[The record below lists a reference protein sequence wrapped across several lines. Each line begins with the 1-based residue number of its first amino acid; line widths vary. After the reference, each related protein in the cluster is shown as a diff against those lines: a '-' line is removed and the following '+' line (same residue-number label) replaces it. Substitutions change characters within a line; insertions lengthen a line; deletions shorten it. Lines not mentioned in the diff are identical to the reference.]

1 MVAADPGPARHY
13 TGRMKKR
20 ARQHANT
27 TGLRPTKPPRSGAL
41 VWQVVAPLF
50 LVALSIGTYLNA
62 GHKEFFFDSAGTLIE
77 NPRILDL
84 GQAFQRLFSS
94 PFSAD
99 EQLAH
104 VSFALNYAVN
114 HALGQPGLDV
124 TTFLAFN
131 VLVHALNACLVYFLL
146 RAPASA
152 ATHPAITD
160 RHTPRHRRT
169 LRRPPAARQ
178 QHRVRRPT
186 PRRNGGHVYTARR
199 AGLSASATRGAWKW
213 NWPNLL
219 LAAAIPL
226 CLWLGYR
233 SKSIALT
240 FPLLILALEFAFLAP
255 DRAAL
260 RRYLRYLVPAL
271 LACLATGSVFLWA
284 HGLLD
289 VGNLRI
295 LPHGQ
300 QLQSPGLHFLTEA
313 RAFVHYWKL
322 LVLPLPAWMSIDH
335 DFPLSIDLF
344 HRGEIIALAF
354 HAALLTLAVLAA
366 LRGYVL
372 AAAGVFWFYVT
383 LLPYAVVPQTEL
395 FVEYKT
401 YLPSVGLVLILAEL
415 LHRRWLHVPQ
425 TPKLAAAGIVAA
437 LLLVTTVRR
446 NVIYQSPV
454 NLWTDALAKYPH
466 SLRPHS
472 NLASALLKQGRVD
485 EAIAHYEVAL
495 RIAPASFTAH
505 TGLGLALVEKGRI
518 DEAINEYNAA
528 LQIDP
533 DYPDAHLSLGTAL
546 SRLNRLDEANTQC
559 QAVLTKNPENPEAHN
574 NLGINLAKLGQTAE
588 ALEHFAAAVRLR
600 PDYPDA
606 HFNRALTL
614 ARLGRNDEALQGYR
628 TAIRLKPDY
637 FAAHYKLAA
646 ALAALG
652 QTEPAIKHYTA
663 ALRLRPDLLDAEL
676 ELGDLLARLGR
687 AAEAAGHYQRVLQLN
702 PEHAEARRRLT
713 ALTSAGGGEAH

>member
-1 MVAADPGPARHY
+1 
-13 TGRMKKR
+13 MKQR

-27 TGLRPTKPPRSGAL
+27 TGPRAAKSAR
-41 VWQVVAPLF
+41 VWQALAPLI

-77 NPRILDL
+77 NPRILNV
-84 GQAFQRLFSS
+84 GQTFARLFTA
-94 PFSAD
+94 PLSAD

-104 VSFALNYAVN
+104 LSFALNYAVN
-114 HALGQPGLDV
+114 HALGRPGLNV

-131 VLVHALNACLVYFLL
+131 VLVHALNVCLVYLLL
-146 RAPASA
+146 RALLQRLQPAQPTPIGIPLVLAALFAVHPLHASSVVYVAQRRGEMA
-152 ATHPAITD
+152 ATFVLLGVLAYL
-160 RHTPRHRRT
+160 RLRGVTP
-169 LRRPPAARQ
+169 
-178 QHRVRRPT
+178 
-186 PRRNGGHVYTARR
+186 
-199 AGLSASATRGAWKW
+199 WKW
-213 NWPNLL
+213 TRTNLL
-219 LAAAIPL
+219 LVGAIPL

-240 FPLLILALEFAFLAP
+240 FPLVILALEFSYLAP
-255 DRAAL
+255 NRAAL
-260 RRYLRYLVPAL
+260 RRYLRYLLPAV
-271 LACLATGSVFLWA
+271 LACLALGGVFLWA
-284 HGLLD
+284 QGLLELRH
-289 VGNLRI
+289 LRI

-322 LVLPLPAWMSIDH
+322 LLLPLPVWMSIDH
-335 DFPLSIDLF
+335 DFPLSTDLL
-344 HRGEIIALAF
+344 HRGEIFALAF
-354 HAALLTLAVLAA
+354 HAALLTLAVLSA

-372 AAAGVFWFYVT
+372 AAAGVLWFYVT
-383 LLPYAVVPQTEL
+383 LLPYAIVPQTEL
-395 FVEYKT
+395 LVEYKT

-415 LHRRWLHVPQ
+415 LQRRWLHVPQ
-425 TPKLAAAGIVAA
+425 PPKLAATCIVAA

-472 NLASALLKQGRVD
+472 NLASVLLKQGRVD
-485 EAIAHYEVAL
+485 EAMTHFEAAL
-495 RIAPASFTAH
+495 QIAPASFTSH
-505 TGLGLALVEKGRI
+505 TGLGLALVEEGRI
-518 DEAINEYNAA
+518 DEAIAEYNAA
-528 LQIDP
+528 LRIDP

-546 SRLNRLDEANTQC
+546 SRLNRLDEANTHYL
-559 QAVLTKNPENPEAHN
+559 AVLSKNPDNPEAHN
-574 NLGINLAKLGQTAE
+574 NLGINLAKLGRDAD
-588 ALEHFAAAVRLR
+588 ALEQFAAAVRLR

-614 ARLGRNDEALQGYR
+614 TRLGRNDEALQDYR

-637 FAAHYKLAA
+637 FAAHYKFAA

-652 QTEPAIKHYTA
+652 QTEPAIKHYTE

-687 AAEAAGHYQRVLQLN
+687 TAEAASHYQRVLQLN
-702 PEHAEARRRLT
+702 PENAAARHRLT
-713 ALTSAGGGEAH
+713 ALTTGGSGEAR